1 MIYILL
7 TIFIFVLSF
16 KFQPNNRKSYTKIY
30 YFVFFG
36 LFLFSAFR
44 YEVGC
49 DWFSYINMFEKGAS
63 LDIFSWSFIQRERD
77 QLLWILVIWLN
88 NMNIPYP
95 FINVVS
101 SAIFFTGVHILARR
115 QPSPLSFLVLMFP
128 FLIINMPMSGIRQ
141 GAAIG
146 LICIALV
153 AIIDKRPKHFLLWIF
168 LATGLHA
175 SASVFLALLPFA
187 TGRYTNVR
195 YVLAA
200 LLTALV
206 VIILFYTGSAT
217 QANSVYIENT
227 ERQAFGAPYRV
238 GMLALTALYFFLF
251 VKKKWQQNFPQ
262 DYDIIKLSALGMI
275 VLIFLV
281 PVSSVISDR
290 YGYYLIPFQAMIFAR
305 LPFLRIKSNQSLHCL
320 LPFLGLLFAF
330 VCWTQYSYLFDK
342 CYLPYV
348 NWVFWPV

>member
-1 MIYILL
+1 M
-7 TIFIFVLSF
+7 FALSF
-16 KFQPNNRKSYTKIY
+16 KFQSNSRKSYTKIY

-77 QLLWILVIWLN
+77 QLFWILIIWLN

-95 FINVVS
+95 FINVIS

-115 QPSPLSFLVLMFP
+115 QPSPLSFLVLLFP

-153 AIIDKRPKHFLLWIF
+153 AIIDKRPKHFLLWVF
-168 LATGLHA
+168 LATGLHV
-175 SASVFLALLPFA
+175 SALVFLALLPFA
-187 TGRYTNVR
+187 TGRYTNAK
-195 YVLAA
+195 YTIAKYTLAA

-206 VIILFYTGSAT
+206 VIVLFYTGSVT
-217 QANSVYIENT
+217 RVTNVYIEDVD
-227 ERQAFGAPYRV
+227 RQAFGAPYRI
-238 GMLALTALYFFLF
+238 GMLTLTALYFFLF
-251 VKKKWQQNFPQ
+251 AKKKWQQNFPQ
-262 DYDIIKLSALGMI
+262 DYEIIKLSALGMI
-275 VLIFLV
+275 LLIFLV
-281 PVSSVISDR
+281 PVSSIISDR
-290 YGYYLIPFQAMIFAR
+290 YGYYLILFQAMIFAR
-305 LPFLRIKSNQSLHCL
+305 LPYLPFKSNQL
-320 LPFLGLLFAF
+320 LYCILPYLGLLCTF
-330 VCWTQYSYLFDK
+330 VYWTESSYHFNK
-342 CYLPYV
+342 CYLPYA
-348 NWVFWPV
+348 NWIFWPV